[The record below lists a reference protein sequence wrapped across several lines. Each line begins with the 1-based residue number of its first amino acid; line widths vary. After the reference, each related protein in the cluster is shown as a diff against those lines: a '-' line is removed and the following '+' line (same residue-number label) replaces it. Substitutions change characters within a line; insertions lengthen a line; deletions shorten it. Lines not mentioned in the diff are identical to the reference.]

1 MKMKRFFSMLI
12 ALACLVAFAVPTF
25 ARASEQICS
34 YNKSSVKL
42 NLYAGYTL
50 DSLLTAQEEISLD
63 RTITCTSSE
72 VS

>member
-12 ALACLVAFAVPTF
+12 ALACIVAFAVTTF